1 MNLERLLDNSITSE
15 IADELFQPYGIAL
28 DGADVIVTING
39 SLVSIDSSGVLTT
52 LAAIEPGSPSDVLV
66 FPSEYIVVENATGSL
81 LSISRDGNSTVLA
94 TNLGDLVGAAVKEN
108 DFIVVDFDL
117 GLPNPNTGRLLTVSR
132 DGTVSTIAEE
142 GLGGPTEVVVE
153 GDNFWVPDFTLGRL
167 LLVSSEGNVTEIATD
182 LGQPL
187 DIEFDGRSFLITDF
201 ADGFNTP
208 GNGRILHVTQ
218 SGEVETFV
226 SDIGNPSGIAIQ
238 GSDLLFTDIAAGT
251 VNRIEGLLE
260 TDLVQTA
267 NDIFSIEGVFGR
279 TQLQF
284 SLEVNDREPTF
295 VNEIGVFVVDDD
307 RGLVNG
313 IAPNQDGYLEEALRE
328 AEIIFSGVSDDLL
341 TGVTTSQLPFSAG
354 DNLVFYLVQNGTT
367 DAFLSGDSAPNVLLT
382 LNSENINGGEN
393 FQVSENNGTF
403 ALAFENE
410 LNENEPEFDDLVVTF
425 RAVDDTVLNDKELI
439 FGTSGDDRLEAGVT
453 SDFDGVRDLVFTGAG
468 EDLVDLITTAS
479 GTRIY
484 SGSDGDELFAGT
496 NDRLF
501 GGNGNDILDA
511 SEGQGGNRLYGGAGD
526 DELFAGTDERLFGG
540 DGDDIL
546 DASVGDGGNRLYGG
560 DGNDLF
566 FLGRDD
572 RLVGGEGGDRFFA
585 SAGGGNTITG
595 GSGVDE
601 FWIVNGEL
609 PDSANIIT
617 DFEPGMDTIGIGGIV
632 ASSLEDLIFTQD
644 GSATVISFSGSDLAI
659 FSETEVNTLANN
671 ANFVFV

>member
-15 IADELFQPYGIAL
+15 IADELFQPYAIAL

-153 GDNFWVPDFTLGRL
+153 GDNFWVTDFTLGRL

-238 GSDLLFTDIAAGT
+238 GSDLLFTDVVAGT

-279 TQLQF
+279 TELQF

-307 RGLVNG
+307 QGIVNG

-410 LNENEPEFDDLVVTF
+410 LNENESEFDDLVVTF

-439 FGTSGDDRLEAGVT
+439 FGTSGDDQLEAGVT

-484 SGSDGDELFAGT
+484 SGSDEDELFAGT
-496 NDRLF
+496 DDRLF
-501 GGNGNDILDA
+501 GGDDNDILDA

-526 DELFAGTDERLFGG
+526 DELFAGTDDRLFGG

-566 FLGRDD
+566 FLGRED

>member
-15 IADELFQPYGIAL
+15 IADELFQPYAIAL

-153 GDNFWVPDFTLGRL
+153 GDNFWVTDFTLGRL
-167 LLVSSEGNVTEIATD
+167 LLVSSDGDVTEIATD

-307 RGLVNG
+307 QGTVNG

-439 FGTSGDDRLEAGVT
+439 FGTSGDDQLEAGVT

-484 SGSDGDELFAGT
+484 SGSDEDELFAGT
-496 NDRLF
+496 DDRLF
-501 GGNGNDILDA
+501 GGEDNDILDA

-526 DELFAGTDERLFGG
+526 DELFAGTDDRLFGG

-566 FLGRDD
+566 FLGRED
-572 RLVGGEGGDRFFA
+572 RLVGGEGDDRFFA
-585 SAGGGNTITG
+585 SAGGDNTITG
-595 GSGVDE
+595 GSGVDQ

-644 GSATVISFSGSDLAI
+644 GSAAVIGFSGSDLAI

-671 ANFVFV
+671 ANFIFV